1 MNHAIRRVGLAVTVL
16 ILALVA
22 QLTYLQVVEADRLE
36 RDPRNVRAQI
46 RDFSRPRGQIVTADG
61 EIVAQ
66 SVKVDDEFEYQREYP
81 LGSLFGHISGYQSF
95 TLGNTGVE
103 NVYNDLLIGR
113 DTRLQLGSLRNIG
126 DLFSGQETIGNVV
139 LSISASAQRAARD
152 TLGDK
157 RGSIVALDPRT
168 GAVLAMY
175 SNPSFD
181 PQPLA
186 SHQAAEVDAAFAG
199 LNADPANPALARAWR
214 ETYPPGSTFKV
225 VTTSVGLETGTTT
238 PETGYPTLRE
248 LDLPQTNTT
257 IANFG
262 GSSCGGT
269 LVESFVRSCNTTFA
283 QIGLDLGEKFP
294 TGNTQF
300 GISLVPPLDENP
312 IAVASQGPRAGTF
325 ATEAPQFALAGI
337 GQGPVA
343 MTPLQMALVAAAVAN
358 GGVIQT
364 PHVLGSVTDRDAQV
378 IRTADTE
385 PWTTAMPPDVAA
397 IVGDMMRR
405 VVNDGNGTGT
415 AAQIAGVT
423 VAGKTGTAQNDAA
436 DGTPRDPHAWFIAF
450 APFEAPRVAIA
461 VFVENGGTPGSG
473 DAITGGRIAAPI
485 AKTMLELL
493 LAQAP
498 G

>member
-46 RDFSRPRGQIVTADG
+46 RDFSRARGQIVTADG
-61 EIVAQ
+61 QIVAQ

-103 NVYNDLLIGR
+103 NVYNDILIGR
-113 DTRLQLGSLRNIG
+113 DTRLQIGSLRNIT
-126 DLFSGQETIGNVV
+126 DLFTAKETIGNVV
-139 LSISASAQRAARD
+139 LTISAAAQQAARD
-152 TLGDK
+152 ALGDK

-168 GAVLAMY
+168 GAILAMY
-175 SNPSFD
+175 SNPSYD

-186 SHQAAEVDAAFAG
+186 SHDAAAVDAAFA
-199 LNADPANPALARAWR
+199 ALERRPGQSRAPRAWR

-225 VTTSVGLETGTTT
+225 VTTGVGLETGTTT
-238 PETGYPTLRE
+238 PETEYPSIEE
-248 LDLPQTNTT
+248 LPLPQTNTT
-257 IANFG
+257 ISNFG
-262 GSSCGGT
+262 GSTCGGT

-294 TGNTQF
+294 PGNNQF
-300 GISLVPPLDENP
+300 GISQVPPLDENP
-312 IAVASQGPRAGTF
+312 IAVPSQGPKAGTF

-343 MTPLQMALVAAAVAN
+343 VTPLQMALVAAAVAN

-364 PHVLGSVTDRDAQV
+364 PHVLGSVTDRDAEV

-397 IVGDMMRR
+397 TVGDMMRR
-405 VVNDGNGTGT
+405 VVSEGTGT
-415 AAQIAGVT
+415 AAQIDGVT
-423 VAGKTGTAQNDAA
+423 VAGKTGTAQNDDAQGNRRA
-436 DGTPRDPHAWFIAF
+436 PHAWFIAF
-450 APFEAPRVAIA
+450 APFEAPKVAIA
-461 VFVENGGTPGSG
+461 VIIENGGTPGAG
-473 DAITGGRIAAPI
+473 DEVTGGRVAAPI
-485 AKTMLELL
+485 AKTMIETLL
-493 LAQAP
+493 GLPQ

>member
-103 NVYNDLLIGR
+103 NVYNDVLIGR
-113 DTRLQLGSLRNIG
+113 DTRLQIGSLRNIT
-126 DLFSGQETIGNVV
+126 DLFSGKQTIGNVV
-139 LSISASAQRAARD
+139 LTISAAAQQAARD
-152 TLGDK
+152 ALGDR

-181 PQPLA
+181 PTPLA
-186 SHQAAEVDAAFAG
+186 SHQSAVVDTAFAA
-199 LNADPANPALARAWR
+199 LNADPANPALPRAWR

-225 VTTSVGLETGTTT
+225 VTTGVGLETGTTT
-238 PETGYPTLRE
+238 PETEYPSLDE
-248 LDLPQTNTT
+248 LPLPLTNTT

-262 GSSCGGT
+262 GDTCGGT
-269 LVESFVRSCNTTFA
+269 LVESFVVSCNTTFA
-283 QIGLDLGEKFP
+283 QLGLDLGEKFP
-294 TGNTQF
+294 PGNSQF
-300 GISLVPPLDENP
+300 GIGSVPPLDE
-312 IAVASQGPRAGTF
+312 SPRAVPSSGPQPGTF

-337 GQGPVA
+337 GQGPVSV
-343 MTPLQMALVAAAVAN
+343 TPLQMALVSAAVAN
-358 GGVIQT
+358 GGVIQA
-364 PHVLGSVTDRDAQV
+364 PHVLGSVTDRDAEV
-378 IRTADTE
+378 IRTAGAE
-385 PWTTAMPPDVAA
+385 QWTTAMRPEVAA
-397 IVGDMMRR
+397 EVTAMMRQ
-405 VVNDGNGTGT
+405 VVERGTGT
-415 AAQIAGVT
+415 AAQIDGVA
-423 VAGKTGTAQNDAA
+423 VAGKTGTAQNDDAQGNRRA
-436 DGTPRDPHAWFIAF
+436 PHAWFIGF
-450 APFEAPRVAIA
+450 APAEAPRVAIA
-461 VFVENGGTPGSG
+461 VIIENGGTPGAG
-473 DAITGGRIAAPI
+473 DEVTGGRVAAPI

-493 LAQAP
+493 LGQSQ